1 MMQVY
6 CAENCETMVEAE
18 VEDLGAGAGRVRC
31 LECGGDGDW
40 SKFALGM
47 VPPRNEMPRL
57 QRHWL
62 PACERLNAAFPLTF
76 IA

>member
-6 CAENCETMVEAE
+6 CAENCETMVEAA

-47 VPPRNEMPRL
+47 VPP
-57 QRHWL
+57 
-62 PACERLNAAFPLTF
+62 
-76 IA
+76 